1 MDLEERNMPLI
12 FQQDINDFAKIGIW
26 ELKEAEFF
34 FSMIPTPTHISHPTR
49 RLQYL
54 AGRYLLS
61 ELFPDFPLDTIF
73 ISETGKPV
81 LLDHSYY
88 FSISHTT
95 QYVAA
100 IVSTKNKVGIDIE
113 RISSKIKGV
122 MPRILSS
129 SDILLLNTQEWAIE
143 NQAETLM
150 WSIKEAVYKW
160 VGERNVS
167 FQTAINIFEIH
178 PIEQVAIVRFKRAES
193 IYLKLSYQF
202 FNAHCMVWLEA

>member
-1 MDLEERNMPLI
+1 M
-12 FQQDINDFAKIGIW
+12 
-26 ELKEAEFF
+26 
-34 FSMIPTPTHISHPTR
+34 
-49 RLQYL
+49 
-54 AGRYLLS
+54 LS
-61 ELFPDFPLDTIF
+61 VLFPDFPLDKI
-73 ISETGKPV
+73 ILSESGKPI

-95 QYVAA
+95 QNVAA

-129 SDILLLNTQEWAIE
+129 SDMLLLNTQEWAVE

-167 FQTAINIFEIH
+167 F
-178 PIEQVAIVRFKRAES
+178 
-193 IYLKLSYQF
+193 
-202 FNAHCMVWLEA
+202 